1 MKTMTKESLQQTL
14 ATTQQTMAR
23 QALLKQLWKL
33 ERQSQVEKETTKP
46 RKMRYNQKLL
56 MGG

>member
-1 MKTMTKESLQQTL
+1 MKTTTKESLQQTL
-14 ATTQQTMAR
+14 ATTKQTMAR

-46 RKMRYNQKLL
+46 REMKEPCLV
-56 MGG
+56 